1 MRSFDRSAFW
11 ATGLMLFA
19 LFFGAG
25 NLIFPAMLGQ
35 QAGEHVFRAV
45 FGFLLTGVGLPLLGI
60 VAVGYAGVRDAQSLA
75 SRVSPAYGLVF
86 TLLLYLTI
94 GPLFALPRTATV
106 SFEIGIVPFLPP
118 GRSKVMPLARFSL
131 FFFALSCWLALSPG
145 ELVNRIGKV
154 LTPLLL
160 CAIAI
165 LVGAAALFPSG
176 ALQAAHEPYV
186 LHPVAAG
193 MIDGYNT
200 MDGIVSPIFAVIVLE
215 AVQGFGIH
223 GRRQVL
229 RMVAFSGLLA
239 VCCLA
244 LVYVFIACLGAGSV
258 AGIGL
263 QDNGAAVLAQT
274 AHFYFGSA
282 GKGLLA
288 VIIFLACLTTSVGLI
303 CACAEYFHRLL
314 PQVSYVRF
322 AVLFVLVAGVFA
334 NYGLSGI
341 IRLSLPVLMLLYP
354 LTIVLVLLTFA
365 HRFFGGSRVVY
376 VLTVAATACAG
387 LLDAARQAAGFSAET
402 VAAISRWLPFFDIQL
417 GWVLPAAVAFVV
429 GIMLRRVGG
438 SSVQREEKMS

>member
-1 MRSFDRSAFW
+1 MRSFDKSAFW

-35 QAGEHVFRAV
+35 QAGEHVFAAM

-60 VAVGYAGVRDAQSLA
+60 ISVGYAGVRDAQSLA
-75 SRVSPAYGLVF
+75 ARVSPTYGLVF

-94 GPLFALPRTATV
+94 GPLFAMPRTATV
-106 SFEIGIVPFLPP
+106 SFEIGVVPFMAP
-118 GRSKVMPLARFSL
+118 GVSQTVPLALFSL

-145 ELVNRIGKV
+145 KLVSRIGKV

-160 CAIAI
+160 FCIAI

-176 ALQAAHEPYV
+176 ALQAAQDAYV
-186 LHPVAAG
+186 PHPATTG

-215 AVQGFGIH
+215 AVQGFGVH

-239 VCCLA
+239 VFCLA
-244 LVYVFIACLGAGSV
+244 LVYVFIAYLGASSV

-263 QDNGAAVLAQT
+263 QENGAAVLAQT

-288 VIIFLACLTTSVGLI
+288 VIVFLACLTTSVGLI
-303 CACAEYFHRLL
+303 CACAEYFNRLMPQL
-314 PQVSYVRF
+314 PYRGL
-322 AVLFVLVAGVFA
+322 AVLFAVVACVFA

-341 IRLSLPVLMLLYP
+341 IKLSLPVLMLLYP
-354 LTIVLVLLTFA
+354 LTIVLVLLTFL
-365 HRFFGGSRVVY
+365 HPLFGGSRRVY
-376 VLTVAATACAG
+376 VLTIAATAAAG
-387 LLDAARQAAGFSAET
+387 LLDAARQAVGFSPDM
-402 VAAISRWLPFFDIQL
+402 VGAISRWLPLFEIQL
-417 GWVLPAAVAFVV
+417 GWVMPAAIAFVA
-429 GIMLRRVGG
+429 GIMLRRFG
-438 SSVQREEKMS
+438 SSSKQCEVNK